1 MAVYCLESLVLR
13 GVSVLCG
20 GKALNT
26 RLGASVATDMGIPA
40 VGNSMS
46 QSPSDARPDY
56 AQPAD
61 GPTPQVLPAAEEPV
75 AGGAGRSHCAGV
87 HHRRRFPAT
96 PARKA
101 SPFGQPAHGLQ
112 VVGRGKRT
120 EVGSSWQLPAARTL
134 PTTRGTRDR

>member
-20 GKALNT
+20 GKADYL
-26 RLGASVATDMGIPA
+26 RLGTGTAAEGIPS
-40 VGNSMS
+40 VCNSMS
-46 QSPSDARPDY
+46 QSLSDARPDH

-61 GPTPQVLPAAEEPV
+61 GPNPQVPTAEVPAV
-75 AGGAGRSHCAGV
+75 GGAGRSHGAGV
-87 HHRRRFPAT
+87 HRRRIPAT
-96 PARKA
+96 SARKQA